1 MLRFFLEVVKVGEQL
16 LQGKDLFIAQ
26 AEEVLFHDVRIEHLL
41 RQMTDDVLLAHAV
54 AHLDAFL
61 LGNREQFF
69 LGEACEHVAKRRRH
83 ALFVL
88 RILQALVK
96 DRGEESLLRF
106 RCGVRPLDGA
116 NFVLV
121 GGKAVSPRLHILVQ
135 LCQRAV
141 LVAPSVKAAPKGEFL
156 VHGVHI
162 VADAISC
169 IFHAVEY
176 CCRRAHTVPFEHLRR
191 PAAPRLDNL
200 FQMHV
205 VAHLASIC
213 VEVKKGA
220 RTFQMAADLHHGS
233 FFQAL
238 AMRLLFR
245 QFGDDH
251 LLVRQQE
258 GEHRF
263 LLPTH
268 R

>member
-141 LVAPSVKAAPKGEFL
+141 LVAPSVKAAPKGELL

-169 IFHAVEY
+169 IFPAVEY